1 MAKLARSA
9 FMVALVFG
17 TPTAAYARVVKS
29 PHLHAPQS
37 ATAVQ
42 LAPARPQQNAN
53 HMDRCQCP
61 CCQPMQT
68 MKQSGDAGCMQK
80 MKMMQGQGAQEKP
93 ASPQEHEK
101 HELERSSWRLTE
113 RLSAPT

>member
-9 FMVALVFG
+9 VMVALVFG
-17 TPTAAYARVVKS
+17 TPTAAYAQAVIS

-42 LAPARPQQNAN
+42 PAPAQPQQKAN
-53 HMDRCQCP
+53 HMDGCQCP
-61 CCQPMQT
+61 CCQAMPT
-68 MKQSGDAGCMQK
+68 MKQGGDAGCMQK
-80 MKMMQGQGAQEKP
+80 MKMMQGQGAQDKP

-101 HELERSSWRLTE
+101 H
-113 RLSAPT
+113 